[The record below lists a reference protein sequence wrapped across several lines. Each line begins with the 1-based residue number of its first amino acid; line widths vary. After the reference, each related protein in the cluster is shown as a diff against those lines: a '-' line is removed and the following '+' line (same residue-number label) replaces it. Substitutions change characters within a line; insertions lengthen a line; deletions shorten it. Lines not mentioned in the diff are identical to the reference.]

1 MCPTNGS
8 TQALSGGLGAPDLFG
23 AFNALR
29 GAPGGGPLPSPNLPG
44 SFNAIPLAPPDIA
57 GSFNAMPLPGASP
70 SAGFGAFP
78 TPIPGGPMAFN
89 PVRRAVTSPL
99 DPAVLRPAPFAR
111 PPFQGAPEQGSMSG
125 TVPPPPRG
133 FQGAPE
139 QGSPA
144 AGLSSFGM
152 AQPAGLPALRP
163 GMALPMSYAGQGF
176 DGPAEYG
183 SPGGTV
189 PASRPFGGMAEQG
202 SPGGFSPRTP
212 PSVGMAQAP
221 NLPGLRPGMALPVS
235 YTGQGFDAPAEQGS
249 PGGFVAPIAR
259 APFPDAQGFGDHAPL
274 TQNDPGFPPLPD
286 YPSQVPDDLRAP
298 VARPMARV
306 APVARPPRQMIAP
319 APVARPPEAPGTG
332 GVARPAAVPDSYR
345 GLRVANDDR
354 DGRYIATGGE
364 NISLGDI
371 LGMALSA
378 PGTRR

>member
-1 MCPTNGS
+1 
-8 TQALSGGLGAPDLFG
+8 
-23 AFNALR
+23 
-29 GAPGGGPLPSPNLPG
+29 
-44 SFNAIPLAPPDIA
+44 
-57 GSFNAMPLPGASP
+57 
-70 SAGFGAFP
+70 
-78 TPIPGGPMAFN
+78 MAFN

-152 AQPAGLPALRP
+152 AQPAGLPA
-163 GMALPMSYAGQGF
+163 
-176 DGPAEYG
+176 
-183 SPGGTV
+183 
-189 PASRPFGGMAEQG
+189 
-202 SPGGFSPRTP
+202 
-212 PSVGMAQAP
+212 
-221 NLPGLRPGMALPVS
+221 LRPGMALPVS